1 MVKEQLKK
9 IMASV
14 FMTDVRE
21 IQDDISQLN
30 FEKWESLQHLIL
42 IVNIESEFGVG
53 FEPEEILEMTSLM
66 SVEQFLIKKL
76 PQ

>member
-1 MVKEQLKK
+1 MVKEQLKN

-14 FMTDVRE
+14 FMTDVSE

-42 IVNIESEFGVG
+42 IVNIESEFGVS
-53 FEPEEILEMTSLM
+53 FEPEEIVEMTSLN
-66 SVEQFLIKKL
+66 SVEQFLAKKL
-76 PQ
+76 S

>member
-1 MVKEQLKK
+1 MVKEQLKN

-14 FMTDVRE
+14 FMTDISE

-42 IVNIESEFGVG
+42 IVNIESEFGVS
-53 FEPEEILEMTSLM
+53 FEPEEIVEMTSLS
-66 SVEQFLIKKL
+66 SVEQFLVKKL
-76 PQ
+76 S